1 MKRAII
7 LSAFV
12 ILGALSGPQVSPGD
26 VEPPIS
32 ATRSCHGADWFCV
45 FLPVVVR
52 G

>member
-7 LSAFV
+7 LSVFV
-12 ILGALSGPQVSPGD
+12 ILGALSGPLFDPGP

-32 ATRSCHGADWFCV
+32 AARSCHGADWFCV
-45 FLPVVVR
+45 FLPVVLR